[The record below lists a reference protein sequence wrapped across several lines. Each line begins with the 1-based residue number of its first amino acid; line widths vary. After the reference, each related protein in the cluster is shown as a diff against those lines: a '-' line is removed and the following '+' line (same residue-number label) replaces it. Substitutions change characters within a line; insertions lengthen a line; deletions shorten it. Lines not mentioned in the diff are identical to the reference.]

1 MKNNELQVLVD
12 FFNTYERKCEEA
24 NAVYKYLEDIERY
37 DRAEFYKQERNE
49 WDIKKQTIERL
60 LSEFYNFSVNK
71 NRLTTTIR
79 CGQLTGKYAHSV
91 YEYRFMSIVNE

>member
-1 MKNNELQVLVD
+1 MKNTELQVLVD

-71 NRLTTTIR
+71 SRLTTTIR

-91 YEYRFMSIVNE
+91 YEYRFMSIVN